1 MDGRMDD
8 KLGCVL
14 KLTFIRKP
22 LSAILYIKKKTLSK
36 LRSFGD
42 LRDLGDISEPSF
54 LMAYRDVYDPRYDP
68 CMTCPLPLTVIDD
81 NQRYKDMTRDETK
94 DDKRQQGFRA
104 AKGNAARLNTN
115 NK

>member
-81 NQRYKDMTRDETK
+81 NQRMA
-94 DDKRQQGFRA
+94 RA
-104 AKGNAARLNTN
+104 AITDSV
-115 NK
+115 